1 MHDKSNIYPELKI
14 LSPLEQTWASYR
26 RNPLAMA
33 GLWCFGLLLLVTLIG
48 PLVIPYGIDDQ
59 HSNRLLLAPSWASTG
74 NIDYF
79 LGTDDLGRDILSRLV
94 AGARLTFG
102 NALLV
107 VVIALV
113 VGSEGHGLSAR
124 WEHESLVRATIPMN
138 PDIDSLNVAASVAIA
153 AWELRPTR
161 LAP

>member
-59 HSNRLLLAPSWASTG
+59 HSNHLLLAPSWANSG

-107 VVIALV
+107 VLIALV
-113 VGSEGHGLSAR
+113 IGS
-124 WEHESLVRATIPMN
+124 
-138 PDIDSLNVAASVAIA
+138 AIGILGGMSKGVPCC
-153 AWELRPTR
+153 WPSSSWPSWGRVCSTP
-161 LAP
+161 